1 MFSYWEKTE
10 FEQLDVAII
19 GSGFTGLSLA
29 ASLIERNP
37 KLRIALFES
46 GFLPTGA
53 STKNAGFACFGSISE
68 MVDDLTKMSEEEW
81 FTLVKNRHEGLEIHK
96 RRIDPKRYDFIPCG
110 GYELLDEK
118 SESALNHL
126 DAVNQKLL
134 PYFKQNVFSVDNN
147 KIDAFGFSKNHV
159 KHLVFNPLEGQLNPT
174 KLLKSLLTYVQSK
187 GVLVHTGTRLLSWE
201 EDQNKLALNL
211 NSNGKTNTVFARKMA
226 ICTNAFAK
234 ALLPNLELEPG
245 RGQVLITKELD
256 EAPFNGVFHYD
267 DGYYYFRNVGK
278 RVLLGGGRNLDFK
291 TENTNEF
298 ALNPHIQ
305 DHLKRLLKEL
315 ILPNTPFE
323 IEHQWAGIMAFGENK
338 RPIVEQLSEHLFVA
352 VRLGG
357 MGVALSGSIGEQL
370 SEKIIIGL
378 D

>member
-1 MFSYWEKTE
+1 MLSYWEKTE

-37 KLRIALFES
+37 KLRVAIYES

-68 MVDDLTKMSEEEW
+68 MVDDLSKMSEEEW
-81 FTLVKNRHEGLEIHK
+81 LTLVKNRYEGLEIHK
-96 RRIDPKRYDFIPCG
+96 RRINPKHYDFIACG
-110 GYELLDEK
+110 GYELLDDK

-126 DAVNQKLL
+126 DALNQKLK
-134 PYFKQNVFSVDNN
+134 PFFKQNVFSIDNA

-159 KHLVFNPLEGQLNPT
+159 KHLVFNPLEGQLHPA

-187 GVLVHTGTRLLSWE
+187 GVLVQTGTRLVSWE
-201 EDQNKLALNL
+201 EDKNQIVLNL
-211 NSNGKTNTVFARKMA
+211 NSNEKSHTVFARKMA
-226 ICTNAFAK
+226 VCTNAFSK
-234 ALLPNLELEPG
+234 TLLPNLQLEPG
-245 RGQVLITKELD
+245 RGQVLITNELSNI
-256 EAPFNGVFHYD
+256 PFKGIFHYD
-267 DGYYYFRNVGK
+267 DGYYYFRNVGN

-298 ALNPHIQ
+298 ALNTSIQ
-305 DHLKRLLKEL
+305 NHLIKLLKDL
-315 ILPNTPFE
+315 ILPNTKFE